1 MIDLCNNK
9 RAGNIH
15 KGFLTLEKKNKL
27 LSSEKILFI
36 LKMSLGS
43 GIAWQ
48 ISDWTGSKYP
58 YLSTLSVI
66 LCLQATIHKSIRFS
80 VSRIIGTVFGM
91 VFTVLLS
98 AELPLKGWSIAFILL
113 ICTAISLLFGANITA
128 IHQIALSTVLILV
141 FAPKLHGYGMY
152 RVFDTIIGI
161 IVAIL
166 IHAFILPPNFTS
178 FANES
183 FQTVKNLLIKKLEG
197 LAVWIENGA
206 SSDNY
211 FQAEMNG
218 MVWNKLQDAFQNVNK
233 AENSL
238 RFNPFKRKSK
248 RELELIKENLA
259 ILRKEYNI
267 IEQFYEN
274 ILQWNEQ
281 ETISKKEAKYWAA
294 NFLHLADALKNW
306 RSENQINYNKHSSIY
321 HRILEMEAN
330 RFLQNIK

>member
-1 MIDLCNNK
+1 M
-9 RAGNIH
+9 
-15 KGFLTLEKKNKL
+15 EKKNKL

-66 LCLQATIHKSIRFS
+66 LCLQATILKSVRFS
-80 VSRIIGTVFGM
+80 LSRMIGTIFG
-91 VFTVLLS
+91 VAFTIIFS
-98 AELPLKGWSIAFILL
+98 AELPLNGWSITFILL
-113 ICTAISLLFGANITA
+113 ICTAVSILFGANITS

-141 FAPKLHGYGMY
+141 FTPKLHGYGMY
-152 RVFDTIIGI
+152 RVSDTIIGI

-166 IHAFILPPNFTS
+166 IHALILPPNFTS
-178 FANES
+178 IANES

-206 SSDNY
+206 SDNT
-211 FQAEMNG
+211 FFREEMNG
-218 MVWNKLQDAFQNVNK
+218 IVWNKLQDAFQSVNK

-238 RFNPFKRKSK
+238 RYNPFKRKSK

-274 ILQWNEQ
+274 ILQWHKQ
-281 ETISKKEAKYWAA
+281 ETISKEEAQYWAA

-306 RSENQINYNKHSSIY
+306 RSENQLNYNKHSSIY

-330 RFLQNIK
+330 RFLQNINRGK